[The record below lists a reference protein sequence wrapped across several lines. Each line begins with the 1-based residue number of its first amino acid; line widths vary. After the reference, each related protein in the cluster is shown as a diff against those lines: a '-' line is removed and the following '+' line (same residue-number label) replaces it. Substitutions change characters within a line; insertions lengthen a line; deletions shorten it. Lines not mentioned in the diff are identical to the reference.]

1 MLVVLYNIKR
11 SPLRASEPSRI
22 DFLPF
27 IMSCYLHVPILLK
40 LSLVERADFFPF
52 VNHKL
57 GCWTIRQDIVLAGGT
72 LLLTFF
78 FLFHLRAF
86 ASKSPFG
93 SPCSP
98 GVTFSGR
105 FLGFI
110 GPLCAP
116 EFYVWQ
122 QWVISPIKSAAISM
136 APIGGGGA
144 WYVISAFLVR
154 SFNPAIKKII
164 LSVFNFSFLL
174 VPLNYRTGT
183 YSWTVSFCFYL
194 SS

>member
-1 MLVVLYNIKR
+1 
-11 SPLRASEPSRI
+11 
-22 DFLPF
+22 
-27 IMSCYLHVPILLK
+27 MSCYLHVPILPK

-57 GCWTIRQDIVLAGGT
+57 DCWTTRQDIVLAGGL

-78 FLFHLRAF
+78 FPFHLWAF

-98 GVTFSGR
+98 GVTFSGH
-105 FLGFI
+105 FLGVI

-116 EFYVWQ
+116 EFYGWQ

-136 APIGGGGA
+136 VPIGGGGA

-154 SFNPAIKKII
+154 SFNPAMNKII
-164 LSVFNFSFLL
+164 LSVFSFVFFLL

-183 YSWTVSFCFYL
+183 YLWMVSFCFYL